1 MSAIPEIKT
10 LPTIRR
16 RRRRILK
23 SAIIYA
29 SAVFIAF
36 FVLFPLYWIV
46 VNSLRSQQEL
56 ATVGLSWAPTVPTLE
71 NYTNITGAIFP
82 FSLLLRNS
90 LIAAFGTV
98 IVSVIAGV
106 CAAYAVSRFMFR
118 GKELFMVAILLIY
131 LIPHVLLLVPLFI
144 ILRDIGLLNT
154 WWGLILAHSTNALPF
169 AIWMLVGYFN
179 ELPRELEEAAWM
191 DGAGRLQALAYVILP
206 LALPG
211 LIAVGLFAFLVSW
224 NEFLY
229 ASAIVQK
236 NAAKTLPLGL
246 FNATETNSRIYWGE
260 VTAAGVLTVLPV
272 GAFFLV
278 FQSYL
283 IKGLTQGA
291 LKG

>member
-1 MSAIPEIKT
+1 MSAVPEVRT
-10 LPTIRR
+10 QATVRR

-23 SAIIYA
+23 TAIIYA

-56 ATVGLSWAPTVPTLE
+56 STVGLSWAPTVPTLE

-98 IVSVIAGV
+98 VVSIIAGV

-118 GKELFMVAILLIY
+118 GKELFMIAILLIY

-191 DGAGRLQALAYVILP
+191 DGAGRIQALAYVILP

-236 NAAKTLPLGL
+236 NHAKTLPLGL
-246 FNATETNSRIYWGE
+246 FNATETNTRIYWGE

-272 GAFFLV
+272 GAFFVL

-283 IKGLTQGA
+283 VKGLTQGA